1 MDFRGLWECGD
12 ALQYND
18 LFTMHYY
25 EEMLSLKSNHV
36 LC

>member
-1 MDFRGLWECGD
+1 MDFRESGD

-25 EEMLSLKSNHV
+25 EEMLSLKSSHA